1 MSNQAS
7 KTRKPTPEAQKH
19 GSDGRHKAD
28 RAADRAD
35 AQQRDTSADEVEPDG
50 LSNADEFPMA
60 SVGSASGLQP
70 SGMSPGGSPAAG
82 AGSLGSGGGSTAGA
96 ATGSVRQAKNRRRD
110 LAAGDK
116 KRGR

>member
-1 MSNQAS
+1 MSNEERQ
-7 KTRKPTPEAQKH
+7 TRKPAPQAQKH
-19 GSDGRHKAD
+19 GNDGRHKAD
-28 RAADRAD
+28 RAVDRAD
-35 AQQRDTSADEVEPDG
+35 GRRRDTSPDDTESAPDG

-96 ATGSVRQAKNRRRD
+96 STGSVRQAKNRRRD
-110 LAAGDK
+110 LPDK
-116 KRGR
+116 R

>member
-1 MSNQAS
+1 MSSQE
-7 KTRKPTPEAQKH
+7 RKPRKAAPEAAKRE
-19 GSDGRHKAD
+19 DGRRHKV
-28 RAADRAD
+28 D
-35 AQQRDTSADEVEPDG
+35 APGDSAGQRRDASPDEVGNEPDG

-96 ATGSVRQAKNRRRD
+96 ATGSVRQAKNRRRN
-110 LAAGDK
+110 LPDK
-116 KRGR
+116 A